1 MRVLLATLAIGLG
14 MSSCAIQP
22 PTHVIIETPG
32 QVDVWTQEHIE
43 VKRNIIYITDTT
55 TNR

>member
-22 PTHVIIETPG
+22 PTHVIVETQG

-43 VKRNIIYITDTT
+43 VKRNIIYITATDD
-55 TNR
+55 NR